1 MSKNSHK
8 QTYTQLMEWLS
19 LPKKNT
25 TRKQTRTK
33 FSKTDLYRNS
43 KR

>member
-19 LPKKNT
+19 ISNKNT
-25 TRKQTRTK
+25 TKKQTRTK
-33 FSKTDLYRNS
+33 FSKTDLYKNS